1 MWMTNVRLIEAKQ
14 EHAVIGGK
22 AWLTEKKRQ
31 RRINTLRN
39 SIEYEP
45 TGLVVANSGDE
56 CNEDNIK
63 PNLKRIMI
71 VHFLFI
77 FKSPELGV
85 SALKI
90 VQMHR

>member
-1 MWMTNVRLIEAKQ
+1 MWMSNVRRTEAKQ
-14 EHAVIGGK
+14 MHAVIGGK
-22 AWLTEKKRQ
+22 AWLTEKKWQ

-63 PNLKRIMI
+63 PNFKQIMTVSFI
-71 VHFLFI
+71 YFLI
-77 FKSPELGV
+77 PWLGV
-85 SALKI
+85 SA
-90 VQMHR
+90 